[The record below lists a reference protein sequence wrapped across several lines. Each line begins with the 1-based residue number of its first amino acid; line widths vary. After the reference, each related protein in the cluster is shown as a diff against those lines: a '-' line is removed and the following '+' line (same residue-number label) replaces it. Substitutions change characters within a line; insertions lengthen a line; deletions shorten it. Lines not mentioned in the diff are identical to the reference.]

1 MEILRSQKEAPE
13 LIIMSVLGSPCII
26 KESLAKGVFS
36 FMKEPL
42 QTYKLLNTIN
52 VAVEIAKIKEVAK
65 SQADQSGND
74 VTSTAIALELER

>member
-1 MEILRSQKEAPE
+1 MLMEILRSQKEAPE

-42 QTYKLLNTIN
+42 QTYKLFYAIN
-52 VAVEIAKIKEVAK
+52 GGRRDSQNKRSGKIA
-65 SQADQSGND
+65 S
-74 VTSTAIALELER
+74 